1 MAGCKCQGKGVHR
14 LDARWKPP
22 LPVALAKGEAEEE
35 EDSSKARGREAECRV
50 SLLLAA
56 RRRLWAHGLSVAA
69 WLQMLLD
76 RLWGKL
82 WACALSKIAKERCKY
97 LNIGVSIVG
106 DVVDAID

>member
-1 MAGCKCQGKGVHR
+1 MAGYKHQAIRVHR
-14 LDARWKPP
+14 LDARWRSP

-69 WLQMLLD
+69 WLQCSWECSGGCCGLVP
-76 RLWGKL
+76 
-82 WACALSKIAKERCKY
+82 WAK
-97 LNIGVSIVG
+97 
-106 DVVDAID
+106 